1 MDETTI
7 FSPNQTSPLV
17 DSTPSVQS
25 PSSPV
30 PTIPTASIDPVP
42 FYPKEE
48 DSFFSS
54 GKLVKVF
61 LGILFVAI
69 VVFVAAKIIF
79 PLFSPKKSEAVTL
92 TYWGLW
98 EEGAVFQSLIA
109 DFERQ
114 NPSIK
119 VSYVKQ
125 DNKQYR
131 ERVSTRVQNGT
142 GPDIFRFHNTWLVEL
157 KNILLPMP
165 SDTIRKEDFQK
176 WYYPVASIDLVKNGA
191 IYGVPLEIDTLAL
204 FTNTEALQAVG
215 VSVPTSWEE
224 FGKTARL
231 LTVVGEDGKIKTA
244 GAALG
249 TFDNITHA
257 PDIVSLLFLQNGAD
271 LRNLSQTTKNASD
284 ALEYYASF
292 TKGDASVWDGTLEP
306 SLLAFASGNLAMYFG
321 YSWDIFSIKAIN
333 PNLAFD
339 VSAVPHLPGRNITI
353 ASYWAEGVSSKSKHQ
368 KEALLFIKFL
378 SQKETALKFYTQ
390 VAKTRVFGEPY
401 ARVDLAQLLSD
412 NKLIY
417 PFVAQGNDARSS
429 FFVSDTY
436 DNGLNEQ
443 VNGYLGNAV
452 RSVLGNTSPE
462 SAVETLSKGVAQV
475 LKQYGE

>member
-7 FSPNQTSPLV
+7 FSPNQTSPPANTTS
-17 DSTPSVQS
+17 STPVSKAPIPPAPSV
-25 PSSPV
+25 SSTSLPQ
-30 PTIPTASIDPVP
+30 
-42 FYPKEE
+42 EE
-48 DSFFSS
+48 QPFFSK
-54 GKLVKVF
+54 GKLLKVF
-61 LGILFVAI
+61 LGILFIAI
-69 VVFVAAKIIF
+69 VVFIAFKIIL
-79 PLFSPKKSEAVTL
+79 PRFSPKKTEPVTL
-92 TYWGLW
+92 SYWGLW
-98 EEGAVFQSLIA
+98 EEPAVFQSLIA

-114 NPSIK
+114 NPDIK

-131 ERVSTRVQNGT
+131 ERLATRTENGT
-142 GPDIFRFHNTWLVEL
+142 GPDVFRFHNTWLSEL
-157 KNILLPMP
+157 KDILLPFP
-165 SDTIRKEDFQK
+165 SDTLRKEDFQK
-176 WYYPVASIDLVKNGA
+176 WYYPVATLDLVKNGA

-231 LTVVGEDGKIKTA
+231 LTVVDENGKIKTA

-257 PDIVSLLFLQNGAD
+257 PDIISLFFLQNGAD
-271 LRNLSQTTKNASD
+271 LRNLAQTSKNASD
-284 ALEYYASF
+284 ALEYYTSF

-306 SLLAFASGNLAMYFG
+306 SMLAFASGNLAMYFG
-321 YSWDIFSIKAIN
+321 YSWDVFSIKAIN
-333 PNLAFD
+333 PNLTFD
-339 VSAVPHLPGRNITI
+339 VSVVPHLPGRNITV
-353 ASYWAEGVSSKSKHQ
+353 AGYWAEGVSSKSKHQ

-429 FFVSDTY
+429 FFASDTY

-443 VNGYLGNAV
+443 MNGYLGNAV